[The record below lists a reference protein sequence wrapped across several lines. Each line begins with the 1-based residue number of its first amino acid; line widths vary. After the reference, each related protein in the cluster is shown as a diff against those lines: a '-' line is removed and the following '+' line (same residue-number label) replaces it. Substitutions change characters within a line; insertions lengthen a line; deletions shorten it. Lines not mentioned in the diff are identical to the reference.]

1 MRSPTRKRLTL
12 AALTCAAAVA
22 LAACGTDTGAPP
34 LAGSTASTSVSASS
48 SPSASSATPETPD
61 PTPTPSATPSA
72 SPSPSP
78 SSTKGGGDT
87 VTKGGPAKG
96 KAAEAAKKV
105 AQAFVAADN
114 VSTRTGTFTARDKV
128 TAPSCTWCATKR
140 AFVRKIYAGGGHID
154 GELFT
159 KNTFTVTGP
168 SKGVYT
174 VVVNS
179 TVSKYKEID
188 GSGKLL
194 DSRGDRDGLL
204 VLQVGGSKVVGASW
218 QPTS

>member
-1 MRSPTRKRLTL
+1 MRSPTRTRLTFATL
-12 AALTCAAAVA
+12 FCAGALA
-22 LAACGTDTGAPP
+22 LAACGTATDAPP
-34 LAGSTASTSVSASS
+34 LAGNTQSTSVSASP
-48 SPSASSATPETPD
+48 SPSASSTPTATPTRTASAT
-61 PTPTPSATPSA
+61 PTPTA
-72 SPSPSP
+72 
-78 SSTKGGGDT
+78 TKGGGDT

-96 KAAEAAKKV
+96 KSAEAAKKV

-114 VSTRTGTFTARDKV
+114 AATRTGSFTARDKI
-128 TAPSCTWCATKR
+128 TGPSCAWCATKR
-140 AFVRKIYAGGGHID
+140 SFVAKIYTGGGHIE

-168 SKGVYT
+168 SRGVFT
-174 VVVNS
+174 VVVNT
-179 TVSKYKEID
+179 TVSRYKEID
-188 GSGKLL
+188 GAGKVT